1 MACENALLADAG
13 CVSRPAFAGEDPMP
27 FGYHL
32 MIDMYECE
40 GEALSSLSLTY
51 EFLEKLAEA
60 LKMTKQSPPFL
71 FRSDEKAFP
80 AKAGL
85 SGWLPLIESGI
96 QIHTIE
102 PARFVSLDVYSCR
115 NFDQTPIVDFARQVF
130 KPSEVEHEFIHR
142 GKKYPTVTQGA
153 P

>member
-1 MACENALLADAG
+1 MA
-13 CVSRPAFAGEDPMP
+13 

-32 MIDMYECE
+32 MIDMYDCK
-40 GEALSSLSLTY
+40 GEALSSISLTY

-60 LKMTKQSPPFL
+60 LKMRKQSPPFL

-80 AKAGL
+80 DKAGL

-115 NFDQTPIVDFARQVF
+115 LFDKATILDFASETF
-130 KPSEVEHEFIHR
+130 KPSEVEHEFIQR
-142 GKKYPTVTQGA
+142 GKKY
-153 P
+153 

>member
-1 MACENALLADAG
+1 MA
-13 CVSRPAFAGEDPMP
+13 

-32 MIDMYECE
+32 MIDMYDCR
-40 GEALSSLSLTY
+40 GEALSSISLTY
-51 EFLEKLAEA
+51 EFLEKLAEV

-80 AKAGL
+80 GKAGL

-102 PARFVSLDVYSCR
+102 AVRFVSLDVYSCR
-115 NFDQTPIVDFARQVF
+115 IFDKATILDFASETF

-142 GKKYPTVTQGA
+142 GKKY
-153 P
+153 